1 MLDFL
6 KTKFKVEVWAPPEI
20 DQADLEDELVN
31 VDETEYGR
39 ANRYRVL
46 AGARLKAEMTQ
57 KELAK
62 GGNPAVHI
70 M

>member
-6 KTKFKVEVWAPPEI
+6 KTKFKVEVWTPPEV

-39 ANRYRVL
+39 AIVIEYLPER
-46 AGARLKAEMTQ
+46 G
-57 KELAK
+57 
-62 GGNPAVHI
+62 
-70 M
+70 